1 MAAVTLACRAS
12 SFSFAHLQRRELYD
26 ALPQI
31 PRARVSSIKRQ
42 YNGGRRG
49 FHGGMPLASRPK
61 MSFRLAVSSSGKGR
75 RFSPDRNFYNFH
87 PQVHDAIGIQSP
99 NYYDR
104 KAKRPDS
111 GEDAF
116 FISKIGYDDNAF
128 AFGVADGVGGWSE
141 SGIDPADFSH
151 SFCGHMA
158 ETSLNWES
166 SPESLRAM
174 TLMRLGYEK
183 TLLDKAVFAGSS
195 TACIGVAR
203 DDGSVQLANLGDS
216 GSLLFRLAAVHHYS
230 VPQTHDF
237 NTPYQLAV
245 VPELIRRQSYLFGGK
260 QFEDMPQDAAITNCS
275 LQHGDVLVLA
285 TDGVFDNL
293 NNQEV
298 LKLVTARM
306 MATGA
311 WTGTSDMGI
320 SAADSLDALTK
331 PGGLTF
337 GSKRIKPAKTAPTSE
352 EEDPQGKG
360 QTLQALL
367 AVTIAG
373 EAKIASMDFRRDGP
387 FAKEYQRHRPWDHY
401 RGGKPDD
408 ITVVV
413 LVAVE
418 EGRSTATAR

>member
-1 MAAVTLACRAS
+1 
-12 SFSFAHLQRRELYD
+12 
-26 ALPQI
+26 
-31 PRARVSSIKRQ
+31 
-42 YNGGRRG
+42 
-49 FHGGMPLASRPK
+49 
-61 MSFRLAVSSSGKGR
+61 MSFRIAVSSSGKGR
-75 RFSPDRNFYNFH
+75 RFSPDKNFCNFH
-87 PQVHDAIGIQSP
+87 PQVHDALGIQSSK
-99 NYYDR
+99 NYFDR
-104 KAKRPDS
+104 KANRPDS

-116 FISKIGYDDNAF
+116 FVSKIGYNDNAF

-158 ETSLNWES
+158 EASLNWDS
-166 SPESLRAM
+166 SAESLRAM
-174 TLMRLGYEK
+174 ALMQLGYEK
-183 TLLDKAVFAGSS
+183 TLSDKAVFAGSS
-195 TACIGVAR
+195 TACVGVTR
-203 DDGSVQLANLGDS
+203 SDGSVQLANLGDS

-230 VPQTHDF
+230 APQTHDF
-237 NTPYQLAV
+237 NTPYQLAA
-245 VPELIRRQSYLFGGK
+245 VPELVRRQSSLFGGR
-260 QFEDMPQDAAITNCS
+260 QFEDMPRDAAVTNCS

-298 LKLVTARM
+298 LKLVTTRM
-306 MATGA
+306 MGSGA

-320 SAADSLDALTK
+320 SATDSLDALTK
-331 PGGLTF
+331 PGGLAF
-337 GSKRIKPAKTAPTSE
+337 GSKRNKPPKAVATSIE
-352 EEDPQGKG
+352 DDPQGKG
-360 QTLQALL
+360 HTLQALL

-418 EGRSTATAR
+418 EGRSTSSTL